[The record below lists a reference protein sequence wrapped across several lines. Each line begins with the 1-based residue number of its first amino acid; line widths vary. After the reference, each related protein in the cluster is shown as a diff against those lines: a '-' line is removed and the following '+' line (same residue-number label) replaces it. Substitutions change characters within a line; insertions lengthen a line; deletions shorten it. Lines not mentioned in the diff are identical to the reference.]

1 MPSQLATT
9 VVDQDAFG
17 SFLGILV
24 HDFLPVFALAA
35 GLMAVIWIACAAI
48 VIAGYLVG
56 AAVVFGVRA
65 LVRAGVRYVRRRRG
79 VEYAQLVTVDA
90 DGAHTK
96 VVNLDRYRRRR
107 QHRRSG
113 NVQTD
118 DPFQPRCDD
127 DPA

>member
-9 VVDQDAFG
+9 VADQNTFG
-17 SFLGILV
+17 SFLDILV

-48 VIAGYLVG
+48 MISGYLIG

-65 LVRAGVRYVRRRRG
+65 LVDACVRYVRRRRG

-90 DGAHTK
+90 DGACTK

-107 QHRRSG
+107 QHRRSD

-118 DPFQPRCDD
+118 DPFRPRCDD

>member
-1 MPSQLATT
+1 MPSLLATP
-9 VVDQDAFG
+9 VVDQDTFG
-17 SFLGILV
+17 SFLDILV

-35 GLMAVIWIACAAI
+35 GLMAVIWVACAVT
-48 VIAGYLVG
+48 VIAGYLIGGV
-56 AAVVFGVRA
+56 VVFGVRA
-65 LVRAGVRYVRRRRG
+65 LVHACVRYGRRQRD

-107 QHRRSG
+107 QHRRSDRFQSDG
-113 NVQTD
+113 TT
-118 DPFQPRCDD
+118 QPRFDD